1 MRRLIYIFIIG
12 LLLCSYTWADG
23 SRYASKSLLSE
34 GKWVKIRVDKTGI
47 YKLSYAD
54 LKNMGFSDPSKVS
67 VHGYGG
73 WPLDEDFSKEY
84 IDDVPSTPVWRGSD
98 YLLFYGKGPVK
109 WEYDSSSQTFVHT
122 NNPYSL
128 YGYYF
133 VTDATPTNDMTS
145 VAQASGATNRITTY
159 DDYLVHEQELVSLA
173 KSGRELYGEDF
184 SGATPRTLSTFS
196 SIPGITN
203 EDAKVTMSFV
213 SKVTSGTGVASLSI
227 NQSNVLD
234 VSIRSNREEYVKALE
249 GVSTAVWK
257 GEKSEKNSVVVSY
270 NSASHNN
277 VRLNYVRLH
286 FKRTLQ
292 PYGAYTFFRSIASIG
307 NVSRFVVQG
316 ANANTLVFDVTD
328 AQRVRL
334 METELNGSELTFS
347 IPAGTLREFVLVRTD
362 QSFISPEVV
371 GEVENQN
378 LHALEQK
385 DMIIIAAKAFQT
397 QAERLAEEHRATD
410 GLTVEV
416 VDPQSIYN
424 EFSSGAPD
432 ATAYR
437 RFMKMFYDRSVS
449 AGNAPK
455 YLLLFGDGIYDNRG
469 ICSDVKNIARDNM
482 LLTYQSR
489 ASLFEYSGLFY
500 NSNFSYVTDDYYGLL
515 DNVSEEALDKPN
527 SICIGVGRFPVRTVT
542 EATQMVDK
550 VIGYMRNEDRGG
562 WKNQITFVADDGN
575 NADHYTS
582 SHAEQADELA
592 RFIEENHGAFL
603 TNKVYFD
610 AFKRDNSGTYPDVRK
625 RISELL
631 KKGQLLINYT
641 GHGNTT
647 AWSDEYVWTQTDIL
661 QSTYTKLPIWV
672 TATCDFTR
680 FDDVNTSAG
689 ESVFLNA
696 KSGGIAL
703 FTTTRVVVSS
713 GNSALNK
720 ELYRNLF
727 ERESDGRA
735 RTLGEAMMETK
746 RKLSGINKL
755 NFILIGDPAL
765 RISYPE
771 YKARVTAVNG
781 KAISDEPFTFKALEK
796 ITVEGEILDTKEG
809 LANDFTGILNAT
821 VLDSKASLTTLG
833 NNTNEKGDT
842 VRFSYTDYPNT
853 IYIGQD
859 SVRQGKFSFTF
870 MVPKDISY
878 SNKQGK
884 LNLYASDEV
893 NKHEAQG
900 SFLNYIVGGTADNAE
915 ADTIGPEIRQ
925 IYLNDSSF
933 VEGDQVN
940 TTPYF
945 VARLWDKSGVN
956 ITGSSVGHDIM
967 LTVDSMPSMSYNLN
981 NYYALLPDKEGE
993 GLVQFSIPE
1002 LEPGMHTAEFKVWDI
1017 LNNSTTYTFT
1027 FEVAEGL
1034 KPNLIE
1040 MYATP
1045 NPARDQVEFYLHH
1058 NRPES
1063 NLKVTVMVYDMTGK
1077 FLWSTEKSGS
1087 SELFKAYVVTWNLT
1101 DNGGRRLRPGVYLY
1115 RAAISTNNSK
1125 EATKA
1130 NKLIILAQ

>member
-1 MRRLIYIFIIG
+1 MRRLLYIFIIG

-84 IDDVPSTPVWRGSD
+84 IDDVPSTPVWRGND

-133 VTDATPTNDMTS
+133 VTDATPTNEMDK
-145 VAQASGATNRITTY
+145 VAQTSGATNRITTY
-159 DDYLVHEQELVSLA
+159 DDYWVHEQELVSLA

-196 SIPGITN
+196 SIPGITH

-227 NQSNVLD
+227 NQSNILD
-234 VSIRSNREEYVKALE
+234 VSIPANREEYVKAVE
-249 GVSTAVWK
+249 GVSTAVWQ
-257 GEKSEKNSVVVSY
+257 GEKGEKNSVVVSY
-270 NSASHNN
+270 NSAFHNN
-277 VRLNYVRLH
+277 VRLNYVRLNL
-286 FKRTLQ
+286 KRALQ
-292 PYGAYTFFRSIASIG
+292 PYGAYTFFRSVSSIG

-328 AQRVRL
+328 AQRVKL

-362 QSFISPEVV
+362 QSFVSPVVV

-385 DMIIIAAKAFQT
+385 DMIIIAAKAFKT
-397 QAERLAEEHRATD
+397 QAERLAEEHRTKD

-416 VDPQSIYN
+416 VDPQTIYN
-424 EFSSGAPD
+424 EFSSGGPD

-437 RFMKMFYDRSVS
+437 RFMKMFYDRSAS
-449 AGNAPK
+449 SGNAPK
-455 YLLLFGDGIYDNRG
+455 YLLLFGDGVYDNRG
-469 ICSDVKNIARDNM
+469 ICSEVKGISQDNM
-482 LLTYQSR
+482 LLTYQSKE
-489 ASLFEYSGLFY
+489 SLSEYSSKYGY
-500 NSNFSYVTDDYYGLL
+500 SYVTDDYYGLL
-515 DNVSEEALDKPN
+515 DDVSETALIGRN
-527 SICIGVGRFPVRTVT
+527 SMCIGVGRFPVRTVT

-550 VIGYMRNEDRGG
+550 VIGYMRNTDMGS

-575 NADHYTS
+575 NADTFTIN
-582 SHAEQADELA
+582 HAKQADELA
-592 RFIEENHGAFL
+592 QFIEEEHGAFL

-610 AFKRDNSGTYPDVRK
+610 AFKRDNSGTYPDVHK
-625 RISELL
+625 RIAELL

-641 GHGNTT
+641 GHGNTI

-696 KSGGIAL
+696 TSGGVAL
-703 FTTTRVVVSS
+703 FTTTRVVESS
-713 GNSALNK
+713 ANSALNK

-727 ERESDGRA
+727 EKEDDGRA

-771 YKARVTAVNG
+771 YKARVTTVNG
-781 KAISDEPFTFKALEK
+781 KAVSDEPFTFKALEK
-796 ITVEGEILDTKEG
+796 ITVEGEILDTQG
-809 LANDFTGILNAT
+809 DFANNFTGILNAT

-833 NNTNEKGDT
+833 NNIVKGDT
-842 VRFSYTDYPNT
+842 IKFSYTDYPNT

-893 NKHEAQG
+893 NGLEAQG

-915 ADTIGPEIRQ
+915 TDTIGPEIRQ

-933 VEGDQVN
+933 VAGDQVN

-967 LTVDSMPSMSYNLN
+967 LTIDSMPSMSYNLN

-1017 LNNSTTYTFT
+1017 LNNSTTYTFS
-1027 FEVAEGL
+1027 FEVTEGL

-1045 NPARDQVEFYLHH
+1045 NPARDQVEFFLHH

-1087 SELFKAYVVTWNLT
+1087 SELFKAYIVTWNLT

-1115 RAAISTNNSK
+1115 RAAIRTNNSK

>member
-1 MRRLIYIFIIG
+1 MRRLLYIFIIG

-84 IDDVPSTPVWRGSD
+84 IDDVPSTPVWRGND

-109 WEYDSSSQTFVHT
+109 WEYDSSSQTFVHM

-133 VTDATPTNDMTS
+133 VTDATPTNEMDK
-145 VAQASGATNRITTY
+145 VAQTSGATNRITTY

-196 SIPGITN
+196 SIPGITH

-227 NQSNVLD
+227 NQSNILD
-234 VSIRSNREEYVKALE
+234 VSIPANREEYVKAVE
-249 GVSTAVWK
+249 GVSTAVWQ
-257 GEKSEKNSVVVSY
+257 GEKGEKNSVVVSY
-270 NSASHNN
+270 NSAFHNN
-277 VRLNYVRLH
+277 VRLNYVRLNL
-286 FKRTLQ
+286 KRALQ
-292 PYGAYTFFRSIASIG
+292 PYGAYTFFRSVSSIG

-328 AQRVRL
+328 AQRVKL

-362 QSFISPEVV
+362 QSFVSPVVV

-385 DMIIIAAKAFQT
+385 DMIIIAAKAFKT
-397 QAERLAEEHRATD
+397 QAERLAEEHRTKD

-416 VDPQSIYN
+416 VDPQTIYN
-424 EFSSGAPD
+424 EFSSGGPD

-437 RFMKMFYDRSVS
+437 RFMKMFYDRSAS
-449 AGNAPK
+449 SGNAPK
-455 YLLLFGDGIYDNRG
+455 YLLLFGDGVYDNRG
-469 ICSDVKNIARDNM
+469 ICSEVKGISQDNM
-482 LLTYQSR
+482 LLTYQSKE
-489 ASLFEYSGLFY
+489 SLSEYSSKYGY
-500 NSNFSYVTDDYYGLL
+500 SYVTDDYYGLL
-515 DNVSEEALDKPN
+515 DDVSETALIGRN
-527 SICIGVGRFPVRTVT
+527 SMCIGVGRFPVRTVT

-550 VIGYMRNEDRGG
+550 VIGYMRNTDMGS

-575 NADHYTS
+575 NADTFTIN
-582 SHAEQADELA
+582 HAKQADELA
-592 RFIEENHGAFL
+592 QFIEEEHGAFL

-610 AFKRDNSGTYPDVRK
+610 AFKRDNSGTYPDVHK
-625 RISELL
+625 RIAELL

-641 GHGNTT
+641 GHGNTI

-696 KSGGIAL
+696 TSGGVAL
-703 FTTTRVVVSS
+703 FTTTRVVESS
-713 GNSALNK
+713 ANSALNK

-727 ERESDGRA
+727 EKEDDGRA

-771 YKARVTAVNG
+771 YKARVTTVNG
-781 KAISDEPFTFKALEK
+781 KAVSDEPFTFKALEK
-796 ITVEGEILDTKEG
+796 ITVEGEIQDTQG
-809 LANDFTGILNAT
+809 DFANNFTGILNAT

-833 NNTNEKGDT
+833 NNIVKGDT
-842 VRFSYTDYPNT
+842 IKFSYTDYPNT

-893 NKHEAQG
+893 NGLEAQG
-900 SFLNYIVGGTADNAE
+900 SFLNYSVGGTADNAE
-915 ADTIGPEIRQ
+915 TDTIGPEIRQ

-933 VEGDQVN
+933 VAGDQVN

-967 LTVDSMPSMSYNLN
+967 LTIDSMPSMSYNLN

-1017 LNNSTTYTFT
+1017 LNNSTTYTFS
-1027 FEVAEGL
+1027 FEVTEGL

-1045 NPARDQVEFYLHH
+1045 NPARDQVEFFLHH

-1087 SELFKAYVVTWNLT
+1087 SELFKAYIVTWNLT

-1115 RAAISTNNSK
+1115 RAAIRTNNSK

>member
-54 LKNMGFSDPSKVS
+54 LKNMGFSAPSKVS

-234 VSIRSNREEYVKALE
+234 VSIRTNREEYVKALE

-292 PYGAYTFFRSIASIG
+292 LYGAYTFFRSIASIG

-500 NSNFSYVTDDYYGLL
+500 NSNFS
-515 DNVSEEALDKPN
+515 
-527 SICIGVGRFPVRTVT
+527 
-542 EATQMVDK
+542 
-550 VIGYMRNEDRGG
+550 
-562 WKNQITFVADDGN
+562 
-575 NADHYTS
+575 
-582 SHAEQADELA
+582 
-592 RFIEENHGAFL
+592 
-603 TNKVYFD
+603 
-610 AFKRDNSGTYPDVRK
+610 
-625 RISELL
+625 
-631 KKGQLLINYT
+631 
-641 GHGNTT
+641 
-647 AWSDEYVWTQTDIL
+647 
-661 QSTYTKLPIWV
+661 
-672 TATCDFTR
+672 
-680 FDDVNTSAG
+680 
-689 ESVFLNA
+689 
-696 KSGGIAL
+696 
-703 FTTTRVVVSS
+703 
-713 GNSALNK
+713 
-720 ELYRNLF
+720 
-727 ERESDGRA
+727 
-735 RTLGEAMMETK
+735 
-746 RKLSGINKL
+746 
-755 NFILIGDPAL
+755 
-765 RISYPE
+765 
-771 YKARVTAVNG
+771 
-781 KAISDEPFTFKALEK
+781 
-796 ITVEGEILDTKEG
+796 
-809 LANDFTGILNAT
+809 
-821 VLDSKASLTTLG
+821 
-833 NNTNEKGDT
+833 
-842 VRFSYTDYPNT
+842 
-853 IYIGQD
+853 
-859 SVRQGKFSFTF
+859 
-870 MVPKDISY
+870 
-878 SNKQGK
+878 
-884 LNLYASDEV
+884 
-893 NKHEAQG
+893 
-900 SFLNYIVGGTADNAE
+900 
-915 ADTIGPEIRQ
+915 
-925 IYLNDSSF
+925 
-933 VEGDQVN
+933 
-940 TTPYF
+940 
-945 VARLWDKSGVN
+945 
-956 ITGSSVGHDIM
+956 
-967 LTVDSMPSMSYNLN
+967 
-981 NYYALLPDKEGE
+981 
-993 GLVQFSIPE
+993 
-1002 LEPGMHTAEFKVWDI
+1002 
-1017 LNNSTTYTFT
+1017 
-1027 FEVAEGL
+1027 
-1034 KPNLIE
+1034 
-1040 MYATP
+1040 
-1045 NPARDQVEFYLHH
+1045 
-1058 NRPES
+1058 
-1063 NLKVTVMVYDMTGK
+1063 
-1077 FLWSTEKSGS
+1077 
-1087 SELFKAYVVTWNLT
+1087 
-1101 DNGGRRLRPGVYLY
+1101 
-1115 RAAISTNNSK
+1115 
-1125 EATKA
+1125 
-1130 NKLIILAQ
+1130 

>member
-1 MRRLIYIFIIG
+1 MRRLLYIFIIG

-84 IDDVPSTPVWRGSD
+84 IDDVPSTPVWRGND

-133 VTDATPTNDMTS
+133 VTDATPTNEMDK
-145 VAQASGATNRITTY
+145 VAQTSGATNRITTY

-196 SIPGITN
+196 SIPGITH

-227 NQSNVLD
+227 NQSNILD
-234 VSIRSNREEYVKALE
+234 VSIPANREEYVKAVE
-249 GVSTAVWK
+249 GVSTAVWQ
-257 GEKSEKNSVVVSY
+257 GEKGEKNSVVVSY
-270 NSASHNN
+270 NSAFHNN
-277 VRLNYVRLH
+277 VRLNYVRLNL
-286 FKRTLQ
+286 KRALQ
-292 PYGAYTFFRSIASIG
+292 PYGAYTFFRSVSSIG

-328 AQRVRL
+328 AQRVKL

-362 QSFISPEVV
+362 QSFVSPVVV

-378 LHALEQK
+378 LHALEPK
-385 DMIIIAAKAFQT
+385 DMIIIAAKAFKT
-397 QAERLAEEHRATD
+397 QAERLAEEHRTKD

-416 VDPQSIYN
+416 VDPQTIYN
-424 EFSSGAPD
+424 EFSSGGPD

-437 RFMKMFYDRSVS
+437 RFMKMFYDRSAS
-449 AGNAPK
+449 SGNAPK
-455 YLLLFGDGIYDNRG
+455 YLLLFGDGVYDNRG
-469 ICSDVKNIARDNM
+469 ICSEVKGISQDNM
-482 LLTYQSR
+482 LLTYQSKE
-489 ASLFEYSGLFY
+489 SLSEYSSKYGY
-500 NSNFSYVTDDYYGLL
+500 SYVTDDYYGLL
-515 DNVSEEALDKPN
+515 DDVSETALIGRD
-527 SICIGVGRFPVRTVT
+527 SMCIGVGRFPVRTVT

-550 VIGYMRNEDRGG
+550 VIGYMRNTDMGS

-575 NADHYTS
+575 NADTFTIN
-582 SHAEQADELA
+582 HAKQADELA
-592 RFIEENHGAFL
+592 QFIEEEHGAFL

-610 AFKRDNSGTYPDVRK
+610 AFKRDNSGTYPDVHK
-625 RISELL
+625 RIAELL

-641 GHGNTT
+641 GHGNTI

-696 KSGGIAL
+696 TSGGVAL
-703 FTTTRVVVSS
+703 FTTTRVVESS
-713 GNSALNK
+713 ANSALNK

-727 ERESDGRA
+727 EKEDDGRA

-771 YKARVTAVNG
+771 YKARVTTVNG
-781 KAISDEPFTFKALEK
+781 KAVSDEPFTFKALEK
-796 ITVEGEILDTKEG
+796 ITVEGEILDTQG
-809 LANDFTGILNAT
+809 DFANNFTGILNAT

-833 NNTNEKGDT
+833 NNIVKGDT
-842 VRFSYTDYPNT
+842 IKFSYTDYPNT

-893 NKHEAQG
+893 NGLEAQG

-915 ADTIGPEIRQ
+915 TDTIGPEIRQ

-933 VEGDQVN
+933 VAGDQVN

-967 LTVDSMPSMSYNLN
+967 LTIDSMPSMSYNLN

-1017 LNNSTTYTFT
+1017 LNNSMTYTFS
-1027 FEVAEGL
+1027 FEVTEGL

-1045 NPARDQVEFYLHH
+1045 NPARDQVEFFLHH

-1087 SELFKAYVVTWNLT
+1087 SELFKAYIVTWNLT

-1115 RAAISTNNSK
+1115 RAAIRTNNSK

>member
-1 MRRLIYIFIIG
+1 MRRLLYIFIIG

-34 GKWVKIRVDKTGI
+34 GNWVKIRVNKTGV

-84 IDDVPSTPVWRGSD
+84 IDDVPSTPVWRGND

-109 WEYDSSSQTFVHT
+109 WEYDLSSQTFVHT

-133 VTDATPTNDMTS
+133 VTDATPTNDMIS
-145 VAQASGATNRITTY
+145 VAQASGATHRITTY
-159 DDYLVHEQELVSLA
+159 DDFLVHEQELVSLA

-203 EDAKVTMSFV
+203 EDAKITMSFV
-213 SKVTSGTGVASLSI
+213 SKVTSGTGIASLSI

-234 VSIRSNREEYVKALE
+234 VSIPANKEEYVKAVE
-249 GVSTAVWK
+249 GVSTAVWQ
-257 GEKSEKNSVVVSY
+257 GEKGEKNSVVVSY
-270 NSASHNN
+270 NSAFHNN
-277 VRLNYVRLH
+277 VRLNYVRLN
-286 FKRTLQ
+286 FKRALQ

-307 NVSRFVVQG
+307 NVSRFVIQG
-316 ANANTLVFDVTD
+316 ASANTLVFDVTD

-334 METELNGSELTFS
+334 METELKGSELTFS
-347 IPAGTLREFVLVRTD
+347 IPVGTLREFVLVRTD
-362 QSFISPEVV
+362 QSFAFPEVV

-385 DMIIIAAKAFQT
+385 DMIIIAAKAFKT
-397 QAERLAEEHRATD
+397 QAERLAEEHRTKD

-416 VDPQSIYN
+416 VDPQTIYN
-424 EFSSGAPD
+424 EFSSGGPD

-449 AGNAPK
+449 SGNAPK
-455 YLLLFGDGIYDNRG
+455 YLLLFGDGVYDNRG
-469 ICSDVKNIARDNM
+469 ICSDVKGISRDNM
-482 LLTYQSR
+482 LLTYQSKE
-489 ASLFEYSGLFY
+489 ALSEYSSKYGY
-500 NSNFSYVTDDYYGLL
+500 SYVTDDYYGLL
-515 DNVSEEALDKPN
+515 GDVSETALIGKN
-527 SICIGVGRFPVRTVT
+527 SMCIGVGRFPVRTVT

-550 VIGYMRNEDRGG
+550 VIGYMRNTDMGS

-575 NADHYTS
+575 NADSFTIN
-582 SHAEQADELA
+582 HAKQADELA
-592 RFIEENHGAFL
+592 QFIEEEHGAFL

-610 AFKRDNSGTYPDVRK
+610 AFKRDNSGTYPDVHK
-625 RISELL
+625 RIAELL

-641 GHGNTT
+641 GHGNTI

-696 KSGGIAL
+696 TSGGIAL
-703 FTTTRVVVSS
+703 FTTTRVVESNS
-713 GNSALNK
+713 NSALNK
-720 ELYRNLF
+720 ALYHNLF
-727 ERESDGRA
+727 GKADGKA

-746 RKLSGINKL
+746 RNLSGVNKL

-765 RISYPE
+765 KISYPE
-771 YKARVTAVNG
+771 YKAKMTTVNG
-781 KAISDEPFTFKALEK
+781 EAISDEPFTFKALEK
-796 ITVEGEILDTKEG
+796 ITVEGEILDMQGG
-809 LANDFTGILNAT
+809 LANNFTGILNAT

-833 NNTNEKGDT
+833 NNIVKGDT
-842 VRFSYTDYPNT
+842 IKFSYTDYPNA

-878 SNKQGK
+878 SNQQGK

-893 NKHEAQG
+893 NGHEAQG

-915 ADTIGPEIRQ
+915 IDTIGPEIRQ

-933 VEGDQVN
+933 VVGDQVN

-967 LTVDSMPSMSYNLN
+967 LTIDSMPSMSYNLN
-981 NYYALLPDKEGE
+981 NQYALLPDKDGE

-1002 LEPGMHTAEFKVWDI
+1002 LEPGIHTAEFKVWDI

-1027 FEVAEGL
+1027 FEVVEGL

-1087 SELFKAYVVTWNLT
+1087 SELFKAYIVTWNLT

-1115 RAAISTNNSK
+1115 RAAIRTNNSK

>member
-610 AFKRDNSGTYPDVRK
+610 AFKRDK
-625 RISELL
+625 R
-631 KKGQLLINYT
+631 
-641 GHGNTT
+641 
-647 AWSDEYVWTQTDIL
+647 
-661 QSTYTKLPIWV
+661 
-672 TATCDFTR
+672 
-680 FDDVNTSAG
+680 
-689 ESVFLNA
+689 
-696 KSGGIAL
+696 
-703 FTTTRVVVSS
+703 
-713 GNSALNK
+713 
-720 ELYRNLF
+720 
-727 ERESDGRA
+727 
-735 RTLGEAMMETK
+735 
-746 RKLSGINKL
+746 
-755 NFILIGDPAL
+755 
-765 RISYPE
+765 
-771 YKARVTAVNG
+771 
-781 KAISDEPFTFKALEK
+781 
-796 ITVEGEILDTKEG
+796 
-809 LANDFTGILNAT
+809 AT
-821 VLDSKASLTTLG
+821 VD
-833 NNTNEKGDT
+833 
-842 VRFSYTDYPNT
+842 
-853 IYIGQD
+853 
-859 SVRQGKFSFTF
+859 
-870 MVPKDISY
+870 
-878 SNKQGK
+878 
-884 LNLYASDEV
+884 
-893 NKHEAQG
+893 
-900 SFLNYIVGGTADNAE
+900 
-915 ADTIGPEIRQ
+915 
-925 IYLNDSSF
+925 
-933 VEGDQVN
+933 
-940 TTPYF
+940 
-945 VARLWDKSGVN
+945 
-956 ITGSSVGHDIM
+956 
-967 LTVDSMPSMSYNLN
+967 
-981 NYYALLPDKEGE
+981 
-993 GLVQFSIPE
+993 
-1002 LEPGMHTAEFKVWDI
+1002 
-1017 LNNSTTYTFT
+1017 
-1027 FEVAEGL
+1027 
-1034 KPNLIE
+1034 
-1040 MYATP
+1040 
-1045 NPARDQVEFYLHH
+1045 
-1058 NRPES
+1058 
-1063 NLKVTVMVYDMTGK
+1063 
-1077 FLWSTEKSGS
+1077 
-1087 SELFKAYVVTWNLT
+1087 
-1101 DNGGRRLRPGVYLY
+1101 
-1115 RAAISTNNSK
+1115 
-1125 EATKA
+1125 
-1130 NKLIILAQ
+1130 

>member
-1 MRRLIYIFIIG
+1 MRRLLYIFIIG
-12 LLLCSYTWADG
+12 LLLCSYTWAEN
-23 SRYASKSLLSE
+23 SRYASTSLLSE

-47 YKLSYAD
+47 YQLSYAD
-54 LKNMGFSDPSKVS
+54 LRNMGFSDPSKVS

-73 WPLDEDFSKEY
+73 GPLEEDFGKEY
-84 IDDVPSTPVWRGSD
+84 IDDLPATPVWRGSD

-109 WEYDSSSQTFVHT
+109 WEYDASSQTFVHT

-133 VTDATPTNDMTS
+133 VTDATPTEDMTS

-159 DDYLVHEQELVSLA
+159 DDYLVHEQELVSLT

-196 SIPGITN
+196 SIPGITD

-213 SKVTSGTGVASLSI
+213 SKVSSGTGVASLSI
-227 NQSNVLD
+227 NQSNILD
-234 VSIRSNREEYVKALE
+234 VSIPANREEYVEAVE
-249 GVSTAVWK
+249 RARTAVWQ

-270 NSASHNN
+270 NSAAHSN

-292 PYGAYTFFRSIASIG
+292 PYGAYTFFRSVAAVG

-328 AQRVRL
+328 AQQVRQV
-334 METELNGSELTFS
+334 ETELNGSELTFS
-347 IPAGTLREFVLVRTD
+347 IPAGTLREFALVQTD
-362 QSFISPEVV
+362 QRFASPEVI

-378 LHALEQK
+378 LHGLEQK
-385 DMIIIAAKAFQT
+385 DMIIIAAKAFQA
-397 QAERLAEEHRATD
+397 QAERLAEEHRIKD

-416 VDPQSIYN
+416 VDPQAIYN
-424 EFSSGAPD
+424 EFSSGGPD

-437 RFMKMFYDRSVS
+437 RFLKMFYDRSESV
-449 AGNAPK
+449 GNAPK

-469 ICSDVKNIARDNM
+469 ICPDVRGLSMDNL
-482 LLTYQSR
+482 LLTYQSEE
-489 ASLFEYSGLFY
+489 SLSEFSSRYGY
-500 NSNFSYVTDDYYGLL
+500 SYVTDDYYGLL
-515 DNVSEEALDKPN
+515 DDVSASALTN
-527 SICIGVGRFPVRTVT
+527 MNRMCIGVGRFPVRTVT

-550 VIGYMRNEDRGG
+550 VIGYMRNTDMGS

-575 NADHYTS
+575 NADAYTTR
-582 SHAEQADELA
+582 HASQADELA
-592 RFIEENHGAFL
+592 QFIEEQHGGFL

-625 RISELL
+625 RISDLL
-631 KKGQLLINYT
+631 RKGQLLINYT

-696 KSGGIAL
+696 TSGGIAL
-703 FTTTRVVVSS
+703 FTTTRVVESG
-713 GNSALNK
+713 GNSVLNK
-720 ELYRNLF
+720 ALYRNLF
-727 ERESDGRA
+727 GKVDGKA

-746 RKLSGINKL
+746 RNLSGVNKL

-765 RISYPE
+765 KIAYPE
-771 YKARVTAVNG
+771 YQARVTHVNG
-781 KAISDEPFTFKALEK
+781 KPLSDEPFTFKALEN
-796 ITVEGEILDTKEG
+796 ITVEGVIQDTEG
-809 LANDFTGILNAT
+809 VLVNDFTGILDAT
-821 VLDSKASLTTLG
+821 VLDSEAALTTLG
-833 NNTNEKGDT
+833 NNVVNGDT
-842 VRFSYTDYPNT
+842 MKFAYTDYPNT

-859 SVRQGKFSFTF
+859 SVRQGTFRFSFT
-870 MVPKDISY
+870 VPKDISY
-878 SNKQGK
+878 SNKRGK
-884 LNLYASDEV
+884 LNLYASDEG
-893 NKHEAQG
+893 NNGREAQG
-900 SFLNYIVGGTADNAE
+900 SFLNYIVGGTAESAE
-915 ADTIGPEIRQ
+915 TDTIGPEIRQ

-933 VEGDQVN
+933 VAGDLVN

-956 ITGSSVGHDIM
+956 ITGSSIGHDIM
-967 LTVDSMPSMSYNLN
+967 LTIDSLPSLSYNLN
-981 NYYALLPDKEGE
+981 NSFTLIPDTEGE
-993 GLVQFSIPE
+993 GWVQFSIPA
-1002 LEPGMHTAEFKVWDI
+1002 LKPGRHTAEFKVWDI
-1017 LNNSTTYTFT
+1017 LNNSTTYTLV

-1063 NLKVTVMVYDMTGK
+1063 SLRVTVQVYDMTGK
-1077 FLWSTEKSGS
+1077 LLWSTEKSGS
-1087 SELFKAYVVTWNLT
+1087 SELFKAYIVTWNLT

-1115 RAAISTNNSK
+1115 RAAIRANGSK
-1125 EATKA
+1125 EATKT

>member
-1 MRRLIYIFIIG
+1 MRRLLYIFIIG
-12 LLLCSYTWADG
+12 LLLCSYTWAEG

-98 YLLFYGKGPVK
+98 YLLFYGKGSVK
-109 WEYDSSSQTFVHT
+109 WEYDSSSQTFVHM

-145 VAQASGATNRITTY
+145 VAQASGATNRITAY
-159 DDYLVHEQELVSLA
+159 DDYWVHEQELVSLA

-213 SKVTSGTGVASLSI
+213 AKATSGTGVASLSI
-227 NQSNVLD
+227 NQSKVLE
-234 VSIRSNREEYVKALE
+234 VSIPSNKEEYVKAVE
-249 GVSTAVWK
+249 GVRTAVWQGEK
-257 GEKSEKNSVVVSY
+257 GEKNNVVVSY
-270 NSASHNN
+270 SSAFHNN
-277 VRLNYVRLH
+277 VRLNYVRLQ
-286 FKRTLQ
+286 FKRALQ
-292 PYGAYTFFRSIASIG
+292 PYGAYTFFRSIASVG

-328 AQRVRL
+328 AQRVKR
-334 METELNGSELTFS
+334 MDTELKGSELTFS
-347 IPAGTLREFVLVRTD
+347 IPAGTLREFVLVQTD
-362 QSFISPEVV
+362 QGFASPEVV
-371 GEVENQN
+371 GEVENQD

-385 DMIIIAAKAFQT
+385 DMIILAAKAFKS
-397 QAERLAEEHRATD
+397 QAERLAEEHRAKD

-416 VDPQSIYN
+416 VDPQSVYN
-424 EFSSGAPD
+424 EFASGTPD

-437 RFMKMFYDRSVS
+437 RFMKMFYDRSAS
-449 AGNAPK
+449 LGNAPK
-455 YLLLFGDGIYDNRG
+455 YLLLFGDGVYDNRG
-469 ICSDVKNIARDNM
+469 ICPEVKGVARDHM
-482 LLTYQSR
+482 LLTYQSEV
-489 ASLFEYSGLFY
+489 SLSEFSSRYGY
-500 NSNFSYVTDDYYGLL
+500 SYVTDDYFGMLE
-515 DNVSEEALDKPN
+515 DVSAAALTGRN
-527 SICIGVGRFPVRTVT
+527 SLNIGVGRFPVRTLA
-542 EATQMVDK
+542 EAAQMVDK
-550 VIGYMRNEDRGG
+550 VIGYMRNTDPGS
-562 WKNQITFVADDGN
+562 WKNQIAFVADDGS
-575 NADHYTS
+575 NADAYTTR
-582 SHAEQADELA
+582 HAEQADALA
-592 RFIEENHGAFL
+592 RMMADEREGFIA
-603 TNKVYFD
+603 NKVYFD
-610 AFKRDNSGTYPDVRK
+610 AFKRDNNGTYPDVRK
-625 RISELL
+625 RIAELL
-631 KKGQLLINYT
+631 KRGQLLINYT

-661 QSTYTKLPIWV
+661 QSTYTRLPVWV

-689 ESVFLNA
+689 ESVFLNPA
-696 KSGGIAL
+696 SGGIAL
-703 FTTTRVVVSS
+703 FTTTRPVDSQ
-713 GNSALNK
+713 GNAALNQ
-720 ELYRNLF
+720 ELYRHLF
-727 ERESDGRA
+727 GQGEGRA
-735 RTLGEAMMETK
+735 LTLGDAMKETK
-746 RKLSGINKL
+746 RNLTGVNKL

-765 RISYPE
+765 RIAYPE
-771 YKARVTAVNG
+771 HKARVTRVNG
-781 KAISDEPFTFKALEK
+781 EVLSDEPFTFKALEK
-796 ITVEGEILDTKEG
+796 ITVEGEILDPRG
-809 LANDFTGILNAT
+809 ALASDFTGILDAT
-821 VLDSKASLTTLG
+821 VLDSEVSMETLG
-833 NNTNEKGDT
+833 NNVVDGTPRK
-842 VRFSYTDYPNT
+842 FSYTDYPNT

-878 SNKQGK
+878 SNKRGK

-893 NKHEAQG
+893 NGLEAQG
-900 SFLNYIVGGTADNAE
+900 SFLNYIVGGTADQAE
-915 ADTIGPEIRQ
+915 TDTIGPDIRQ

-933 VEGDQVN
+933 VAGDPVN

-967 LTVDSMPSMSYNLN
+967 LTIDSMPSMSYNLN
-981 NYYALLPDKEGE
+981 NAYALLPDKAGE

-1045 NPARDQVEFYLHH
+1045 NPARDQVEFFLHH

-1087 SELFKAYVVTWNLT
+1087 SELFKAYIVTWNLT

-1115 RAAISTNNSK
+1115 RAAIRTNGSK
-1125 EATKA
+1125 EATKT